1 MNYRIIVNKGIIA
14 IITEYNVHYFNSF
27 EEADAFIQSLS

>member
-1 MNYRIIVNKGIIA
+1 MNYKIIINKGIIA
-14 IITEYNVHYFNSF
+14 IITEYTTQYFDTF